1 MGANIRIRMAVE
13 SDLSALPAI
22 EDDAAHAFAE
32 VGYGFCAGL
41 PGQSVEALRLAMRE
55 GALLVAEAGEEGRL
69 AGFAQVWRT
78 REAAHLREL
87 NVLRASQKQGIGRAL
102 LEGVA
107 LWARETGLSMVT
119 LTTFRDVPWNA
130 PWYARMGFEVVNAGE
145 LPDDLLHRLAPELA
159 LDRPEYPRVTMR
171 MRLRVR

>member
-1 MGANIRIRMAVE
+1 MSANIRIRMAVE
-13 SDLSALPAI
+13 SDLPALPAI
-22 EDDAAHAFAE
+22 ENDAAHAFAE

-41 PGQSVEALRLAMRE
+41 PGQSVEALRLAMRD
-55 GALLVAEAGEEGRL
+55 GALLVAEAGEERRL
-69 AGFAQVWRT
+69 VGFAQVWRT

-87 NVLRASQKQGIGRAL
+87 NVLRACQKQGIGRAL

-107 LWARETGLSMVT
+107 SWAREAAIPMMT

-130 PWYARMGFEVVNAGE
+130 PWYARMGFEVVDAAA
-145 LPDDLLHRLAPELA
+145 LPEDLLHRLAPELA

-171 MRLRVR
+171 MQLRAQ